1 MKILIIKPSSLGD
14 VIHALPFLNAVKD
27 SFPDSEIDW
36 VISRSL
42 KGILESNPLINEL
55 VVVNKDSWKRIRNLP
70 KTVSELSSLN
80 RALKSKKYDIVVDL
94 QGLLRSGLIALSTP
108 STLKVGFADARE
120 GSSLL
125 YDKKVSVNG
134 IAHAVDKCLEV
145 AKAIGARTDNPRF
158 PVYIS
163 DKAKTKVSELLGDIK
178 EYIVIF
184 PSSRWITKRWPAENF
199 ADLISKTPLPCVISG
214 SRDDRQIARTIKDAL
229 DSKYAGLS
237 QSSKTLDLC
246 GKTDLSELVSLIAA
260 AKTIVTNDSGPM
272 HIAAALNKH
281 TVALFG
287 PTDPAKTGP
296 YGWQKNKN
304 LKVIRADVPCS
315 PCRKKKNCSEFIC
328 MDQISVSQVL
338 ELLKGIT

>member
-14 VIHALPFLNAVKD
+14 VIHALPFLNAIKD
-27 SFPDSEIDW
+27 SFPDSQVDW

-42 KGILESNPLINEL
+42 KGIFESNPLINEL
-55 VVVNKDSWKRIRNLP
+55 IVVNKDSWKRIRNLP

-80 RALKSKKYDIVVDL
+80 RILKSKKYDIVVDL

-120 GSSLL
+120 GSRLL
-125 YDKKVSVNG
+125 YDKRVSVNG

-145 AKAIGARTDNPRF
+145 AKAIGAGIDNPRF
-158 PVYIS
+158 PVHIS
-163 DKAKTKVSELLGDIK
+163 NKAKTKISQLLGDVK

-184 PSSRWITKRWPAENF
+184 PSSRWVTKRWPAENF
-199 ADLISKTPLPCVISG
+199 ADLISKTPVPCVVSG
-214 SRDDRQIARTIKDAL
+214 SRDDRQIARTVL
-229 DSKYAGLS
+229 DSLESKYAGPS
-237 QSSKTLDLC
+237 QSSRTLDIC
-246 GKTDLSELVSLIAA
+246 GKTDLSELVALIAS
-260 AKTIVTNDSGPM
+260 AKTVVTNDSGPM
-272 HIAAALNKH
+272 HIAAALNKP

-296 YGWQKNKN
+296 YRWQKNKN
-304 LKVIRADVPCS
+304 LKVVRADVPCS
-315 PCRKKKNCSEFIC
+315 PCRKKKNCNEFIC

-338 ELLKGIT
+338 ESLKRSS